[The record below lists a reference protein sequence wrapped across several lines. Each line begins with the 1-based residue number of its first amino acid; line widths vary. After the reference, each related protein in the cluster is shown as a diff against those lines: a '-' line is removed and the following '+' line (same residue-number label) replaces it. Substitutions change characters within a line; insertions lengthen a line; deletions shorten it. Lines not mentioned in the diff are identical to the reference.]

1 MTGFMQQEQM
11 NRNSLGING
20 PGSKT
25 LYILYGLYKNQQVLL
40 MQSTVCLF
48 WCKRSVKLY
57 GLQGAHVLLLMLK
70 VCIYK
75 LSVLICAISF
85 CG

>member
-20 PGSKT
+20 TGSKT

-40 MQSTVCLF
+40 MQTTVCLF